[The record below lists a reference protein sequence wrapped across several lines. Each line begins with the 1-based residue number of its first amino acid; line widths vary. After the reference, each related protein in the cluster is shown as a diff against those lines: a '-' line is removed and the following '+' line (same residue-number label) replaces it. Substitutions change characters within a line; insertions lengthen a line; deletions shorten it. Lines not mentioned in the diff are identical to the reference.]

1 MNRRS
6 PREYGRAF
14 SRLRAELDFPCP
26 RPNTLLECCESV
38 ERFGAADD
46 LAWEDLERLHA
57 VETAGYA
64 VNCLS
69 GWPRGMVADECKQA
83 RLVKTFRGE
92 TWGTTGVLH

>member
-1 MNRRS
+1 MHQRL
-6 PREYGRAF
+6 PRQYGCAF
-14 SRLRAELDFPCP
+14 SCLRAELDHPCP
-26 RPNTLLECCESV
+26 RPNKLLERCEAV
-38 ERFGAADD
+38 EHFRAADD
-46 LAWEDLERLHA
+46 LAWEDLDRLHA